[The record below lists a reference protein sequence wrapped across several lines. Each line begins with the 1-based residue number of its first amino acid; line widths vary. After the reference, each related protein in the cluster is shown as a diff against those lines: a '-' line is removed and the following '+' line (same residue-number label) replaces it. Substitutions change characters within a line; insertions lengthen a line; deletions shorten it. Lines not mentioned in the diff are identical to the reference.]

1 MGQKEDK
8 EKTRREILSKYYL
21 DMSKTAFATTV
32 LTNVPTL
39 FDLTDFTYKTI
50 LLIFTGTIS
59 SVAFAYVGHKI
70 LK

>member
-32 LTNVPTL
+32 
-39 FDLTDFTYKTI
+39 
-50 LLIFTGTIS
+50 
-59 SVAFAYVGHKI
+59 
-70 LK
+70 